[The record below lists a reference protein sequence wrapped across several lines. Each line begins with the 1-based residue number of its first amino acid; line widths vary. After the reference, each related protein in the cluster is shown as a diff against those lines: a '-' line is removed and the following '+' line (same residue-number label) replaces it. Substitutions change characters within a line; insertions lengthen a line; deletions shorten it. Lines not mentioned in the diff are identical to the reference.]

1 MSSLIK
7 KVIQG
12 DKVATIAFYK
22 LYNPKI
28 IRYLFAKMPTVEDAQ
43 DIAQDVFMDALD
55 SIAFLKNEDNVL
67 SWLYKIAHNKMVDFY
82 RRKKV
87 KSIFLSTLPFLQLV
101 DKEVHEPE
109 FIFEKN
115 KVRDRLEKTFTL
127 LPLRQQKILR
137 LHYEEGIPVKE
148 ISVQFTLSFKATESL
163 LYRARQ
169 NFKKAYGRT
178 EISFTT

>member
-1 MSSLIK
+1 MSTLIR

-12 DKVATIAFYK
+12 DKAATILFYK
-22 LYNPKI
+22 TYNPKI
-28 IRYLFAKMPTVEDAQ
+28 IRYLSKKMPTLEDAQ

-55 SIAFLKNEDNVL
+55 SISFLKNEEQVL
-67 SWLYKIAHNKMVDFY
+67 NWLYKIAHNKMADYY

-87 KSIFLSTLPFLQLV
+87 KSIFLSQLPFLQLV

-115 KVRDRLEKTFTL
+115 KIREKLEHTFTL
-127 LPLRQQKILR
+127 LPLRQQRILK
-137 LHYEEGIPVKE
+137 LHYEENVSVKD
-148 ISVQFTLSFKATESL
+148 ISIQLSLSFKATESL
-163 LYRARQ
+163 LYRSRQ
-169 NFKKAYGRT
+169 NFKKIYGRT

>member
-12 DKVATIAFYK
+12 DKIATITFYK
-22 LYNPKI
+22 TYNPKI
-28 IRYLFAKMPTVEDAQ
+28 IRYLSKKLPYKEDAQ
-43 DIAQDVFMDALD
+43 DVAQDVFLDALD
-55 SIAFLKNEDNVL
+55 SISFLKNEDHVL
-67 SWLYKIAHNKMVDFY
+67 SWLYKIAHNKMVDFH

-87 KSIFLSTLPFLQLV
+87 KSLFLSQLPFLQLV
-101 DKEVHEPE
+101 DKEIHEPE

-115 KVRDRLEKTFTL
+115 KIRDRLEQAFTL
-127 LPLRQQKILR
+127 LPIRQQRILK

-148 ISVQFTLSFKATESL
+148 ISVRFALSFKATESL
-163 LYRARQ
+163 LYRSRQ

-178 EISFTT
+178 